1 MFSTQ
6 LITLNYPKG
15 KIAKNN
21 ETEKRECSRDNPYF
35 EGCMADP
42 LPSLSKRVKASL
54 KDYT

>member
-1 MFSTQ
+1 M
-6 LITLNYPKG
+6 NYPKG

-21 ETEKRECSRDNPYF
+21 ETGKRECSRDNPYF